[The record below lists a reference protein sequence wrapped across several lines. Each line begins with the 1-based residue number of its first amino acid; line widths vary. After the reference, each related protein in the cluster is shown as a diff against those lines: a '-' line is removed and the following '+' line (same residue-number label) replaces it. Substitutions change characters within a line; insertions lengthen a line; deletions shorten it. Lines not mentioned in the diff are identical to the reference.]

1 MSPWAAVRRQGGL
14 TLIELIIFMV
24 IVSVALVGVLSVL
37 NVTVKSS
44 ADPVIRKQALA
55 LAEAMLDEILGKD
68 YQNVPRDE
76 QNGVV
81 GGNNAQT
88 PTQGCTPTTMPL
100 CRTNTLGDRQN
111 YNDVDDYDGWNQTGV
126 SRLDGT
132 PVPILA
138 NYSVRV
144 AVVAGSGDW
153 AGGKMVTVTVGGGT
167 EQIVLSS
174 FRANF

>member
-55 LAEAMLDEILGKD
+55 LAEAMLDEIMDKD
-68 YQNVPRDE
+68 YQND
-76 QNGVV
+76 VV

-88 PTQGCTPTTMPL
+88 PTQGCTPTTTPR
-100 CRTNTLGDRQN
+100 CRTNTLVDRQN

-126 SRLDGT
+126 YRLDGT

-144 AVVAGSGDW
+144 AVVPGTGDW
-153 AGGKMVTVTVGGGT
+153 AGGKMVTVTVEGGT
-167 EQIVLSS
+167 EKIVLSS

>member
-1 MSPWAAVRRQGGL
+1 MSPLAAVRRQGGL
-14 TLIELIIFMV
+14 SLIELIIFVV

-88 PTQGCTPTTMPL
+88 PTQGCTPTTTPL
-100 CRTNTLGDRQN
+100 CRTNTLVDRQN

-126 SRLDGT
+126 YRLDGT
-132 PVPILA
+132 AVPILA

-144 AVVAGSGDW
+144 AVAAGSGDW